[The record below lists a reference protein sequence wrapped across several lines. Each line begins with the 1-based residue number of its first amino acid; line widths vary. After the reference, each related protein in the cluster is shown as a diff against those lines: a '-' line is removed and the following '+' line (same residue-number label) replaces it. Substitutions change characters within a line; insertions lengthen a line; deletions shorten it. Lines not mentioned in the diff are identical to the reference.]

1 MSNYNLNR
9 FIKAQND
16 AYEITYLEL
25 LNGKKESDWMPYMF
39 PRIFG
44 LSMNET
50 SIYYSI
56 NSIDEAKAYLEN
68 EILKERLMTLI
79 NVLLNLETNDSV
91 KIFGF
96 PENLEFWSSITLFS
110 QIAPEEVVFKK
121 ILEKYFQGRLELA
134 TVDIVKEQRGKI

>member
-9 FIKAQND
+9 FIKAQNE
-16 AYEITYLEL
+16 AYEIAYFEL
-25 LNGKKESDWMPYMF
+25 LNEKKESDWMSYMF

-50 SIYYSI
+50 SIYYAI
-56 NSIDEAKAYLEN
+56 NSIDEGKAYLEN

-79 NVLLNLETNDSV
+79 NILLSLETNDPV

-110 QIAPEEVVFKK
+110 QIEPEEVLFQK

-134 TVDIVKEQRGKI
+134 TVDIVKGQKGKK

>member
-50 SIYYSI
+50 SIYYSL

-79 NVLLNLETNDSV
+79 NVLLNLETNDPV

-96 PENLEFWSSITLFS
+96 PENLEFWSSITLFY

>member
-16 AYEITYLEL
+16 VYEITYLEL

-68 EILKERLMTLI
+68 EILKERLMTLL

-110 QIAPEEVVFKK
+110 QIAPEEVLFQK